1 LPDYHDIGN
10 SIGPNPKSVP
20 GHVSFEVTWGGRGA
34 RQNIKDTTFGFA
46 GEFVTGPA
54 TISFTVS
61 DDGSGTT
68 YTADAARQEN
78 GLPPGVG
85 HERNGVFF

>member
-1 LPDYHDIGN
+1 M
-10 SIGPNPKSVP
+10 
-20 GHVSFEVTWGGRGA
+20 SFEVTWAGRGD
-34 RQNIKDTTFGFA
+34 RQNVKDATFGFA
-46 GEFVTGPA
+46 GEYVSGSA
-54 TISFTVS
+54 TIAFTVS

-68 YTADAARQEN
+68 YTADAAGQST